1 MTERTIQHVAREL
14 AGEFYDFVRS
24 AESRSERVQIQQRG
38 RTFLDI
44 DPKLFAKTY
53 PTVKDYISGTK
64 HGRMQRNWIT
74 GKIRHVD
81 DGKVYAD
88 TPGWM
93 FWYEMARQRC
103 VELLNHPDV
112 NERMKLAIT
121 DSIIEDR
128 EKQLAKEASGQ
139 PLPNIPQRKTLPH

>member
-24 AESRSERVQIQQRG
+24 AESKSERVQIEQRG
-38 RTFLDI
+38 RVFLDI

-53 PTVKDYISGTK
+53 PTVKDYIAGLK
-64 HGRMQRNWIT
+64 HGKMQRNWIT

-103 VELLNHPDV
+103 IELLNHPDV
-112 NERMKLAIT
+112 SERHKLAIT
-121 DSIIEDR
+121 ESIIEDR
-128 EKQLAKEASGQ
+128 EKQLAQQARGIA
-139 PLPNIPQRKTLPH
+139 PANIPQRKGLPH